1 MLCSK
6 CGVDNE
12 DAARFCRA
20 CGAKIECAS
29 ETKTNESIID
39 FEDSYEPA
47 VTMSNVASSVGSTNN
62 SNAVES
68 KKYLLLLCIAPAT
81 LVVWSIISRVFWSS
95 YSEVLNYIYNI
106 FDAALWGI
114 LHASL
119 SITIWKRSKSFIL
132 LWSGIYLASAVIYVI
147 IGNGAVAFELMYTIA
162 MICSGLIV
170 FGIKRCTN
178 NVQKEEIVVAL
189 SACASI
195 FFMTLATP
203 LIFSIW
209 LDYGYHFSIGYYTVI
224 ELIAGFAGIYI
235 FKKVRCFE

>member
-20 CGAKIECAS
+20 CGVKIECAS
-29 ETKTNESIID
+29 ETKTNESIIG
-39 FEDSYEPA
+39 FEDSNEPA

-106 FDAALWGI
+106 PINPLFGHCPLFQCMSPVTQVKRLVPRLFLSNFPI
-114 LHASL
+114 NSQIFIISL
-119 SITIWKRSKSFIL
+119 SHSFCFL
-132 LWSGIYLASAVIYVI
+132 LIYFPYENQYLY
-147 IGNGAVAFELMYTIA
+147 EM
-162 MICSGLIV
+162 
-170 FGIKRCTN
+170 
-178 NVQKEEIVVAL
+178 
-189 SACASI
+189 
-195 FFMTLATP
+195 
-203 LIFSIW
+203 
-209 LDYGYHFSIGYYTVI
+209 
-224 ELIAGFAGIYI
+224 
-235 FKKVRCFE
+235 

>member
-1 MLCSK
+1 M
-6 CGVDNE
+6 
-12 DAARFCRA
+12 
-20 CGAKIECAS
+20 
-29 ETKTNESIID
+29 
-39 FEDSYEPA
+39 
-47 VTMSNVASSVGSTNN
+47 
-62 SNAVES
+62 
-68 KKYLLLLCIAPAT
+68 
-81 LVVWSIISRVFWSS
+81 
-95 YSEVLNYIYNI
+95 
-106 FDAALWGI
+106 
-114 LHASL
+114 
-119 SITIWKRSKSFIL
+119 
-132 LWSGIYLASAVIYVI
+132 I

-235 FKKVRCFE
+235 FKKIRCFE